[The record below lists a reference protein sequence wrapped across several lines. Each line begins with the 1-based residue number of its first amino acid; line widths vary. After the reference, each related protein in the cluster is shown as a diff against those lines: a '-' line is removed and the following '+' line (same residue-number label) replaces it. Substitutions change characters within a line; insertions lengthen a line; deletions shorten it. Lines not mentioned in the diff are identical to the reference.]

1 MGFILSS
8 IILVILI
15 GVIMAI
21 FSPSKFRRIERT
33 CKGWIYDLEM
43 FIEDKDDFHHYWK
56 ASALIS
62 SQLKQQ
68 YDFKRMRK
76 YNDTLTLIEKNQQ
89 AREKTFRA
97 FGEIWDDYIKDDIRR
112 VEALTKKVE
121 KAIAAQKNETRAHVN
136 EFNAA
141 IQVFAD
147 RHETGLDSAVDI
159 SSIEIKSDGDTVG
172 PKLYPVAAYGCPNPS
187 EVMDFAVGLVDPTK
201 ETKKHNL
208 LTALQIEAR
217 EREIEVL
224 NNALNEQ
231 EEQITLEQA
240 LIDQR
245 ARKKPSA
252 TLECEVTYVEPAL
265 GFVEINAGARGDK
278 NRVVKG
284 SQLTVM
290 RGDKKVCD
298 LIVTQVT
305 DSRAIAYIQA
315 GTLGIGDKVQVGDR
329 VIAKKD

>member
-1 MGFILSS
+1 MDLPYCSCVDAEKLKASMWQCRSFHASIRYLSPTMYQKHSAGKQRSLMGCGCTTL
-8 IILVILI
+8 ILVIIAGMILALF
-15 GVIMAI
+15 M
-21 FSPSKFRRIERT
+21 PSTFRKWERT

-76 YNDTLTLIEKNQQ
+76 YNDTLTLIDKNQQ

-147 RHETGLDSAVDI
+147 SEQTGLDSVGDVSA
-159 SSIEIKSDGDTVG
+159 IEIKADGDTVG
-172 PKLYPVAAYGCPNPS
+172 PKLYPVAAYVCPNPS

-245 ARKKPSA
+245 ASKKPSA
-252 TLECEVTYVEPAL
+252 TLECEVT
-265 GFVEINAGARGDK
+265 
-278 NRVVKG
+278 
-284 SQLTVM
+284 
-290 RGDKKVCD
+290 
-298 LIVTQVT
+298 
-305 DSRAIAYIQA
+305 
-315 GTLGIGDKVQVGDR
+315 
-329 VIAKKD
+329 

>member
-1 MGFILSS
+1 
-8 IILVILI
+8 
-15 GVIMAI
+15 
-21 FSPSKFRRIERT
+21 
-33 CKGWIYDLEM
+33 M

-147 RHETGLDSAVDI
+147 SEQTGLDSAVDI
-159 SSIEIKSDGDTVG
+159 SSIEIKADGDTVG
-172 PKLYPVAAYGCPNPS
+172 TKLYPVAAYGCPDPS

-208 LTALQIEAR
+208 LAALRIEAKK
-217 EREIEVL
+217 REIEVL
-224 NNALNEQ
+224 NNVLNDH
-231 EEQITLEQA
+231 EEHITLEQA

-245 ARKKPSA
+245 ASKKPSA
-252 TLECEVTYVEPAL
+252 TLECEVTYVDPAL
-265 GFVEINAGARGDK
+265 MFVEINAGARGDK

-290 RGDKKVCD
+290 RGDMKVCD

-305 DSRAIAYIQA
+305 DTKAIAYPQRD
-315 GTLGIGDKVQVGDR
+315 TLGVGQIIKVGDR